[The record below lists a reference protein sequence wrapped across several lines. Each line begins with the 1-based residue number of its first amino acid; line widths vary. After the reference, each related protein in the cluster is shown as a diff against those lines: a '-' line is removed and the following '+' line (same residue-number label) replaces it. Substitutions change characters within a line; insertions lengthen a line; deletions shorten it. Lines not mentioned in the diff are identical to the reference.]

1 MKGLWA
7 GTAAALCAMLLTA
20 ACALAQAAS
29 PFPVIDVTPP
39 KPPPHRL
46 AGAAIITGVGLIAAS
61 FALEHEADKS
71 YANYL
76 SASDP
81 ETITTLY
88 NRTVSYDRLSAA
100 SLITGNVLIA
110 TGLALRFLHSSPTSK
125 VQVAL
130 EPGRCAVTCR
140 F

>member
-7 GTAAALCAMLLTA
+7 RMAAALCVMMLTA
-20 ACALAQAAS
+20 ACAMAQAAA

-46 AGAAIITGVGLIAAS
+46 AGAAILTGVGLIVAS
-61 FALEHEADKS
+61 FACEHEADKS

-76 SASDP
+76 NASDP
-81 ETITTLY
+81 ETITMLY
-88 NRTVSYDRLSAA
+88 DRTVRFDRLSAA

-110 TGLALRFLHSSPTSK
+110 TGLALRFLHSPQTSH
-125 VQVAL
+125 VVVAV